1 MPKKFTDQEREW
13 INHKLLTEGRRCFE
27 IHGIK
32 KTSVEELTRAAGI
45 AQGSFYMFYGSKEE
59 LFYQILLEEEQRI
72 RSIMFDSFSVGVP
85 VTKEEIKLFLLQ
97 SFRMMEESPLV
108 RQMFIK
114 SEMEQILRKLPKKL
128 LEQSFSEDKDYLVPF
143 IRSWQSE
150 GILADVDPEL
160 IVCMFRSLVLIVL
173 HKDDI
178 GEEQY
183 PATIE
188 LLVEVVAEGMTSL
201 KNTKM
206 GGE

>member
-1 MPKKFTDQEREW
+1 MPKKFTEQEREW
-13 INHKLLTEGRRCFE
+13 INHKLLKEGRRCFE

-128 LEQSFSEDKDYLVPF
+128 LEQSFSEDKDYLVPY

-160 IVCMFRSLVLIVL
+160 IVSMFRSLVLIVL

-201 KNTKM
+201 KNTKN